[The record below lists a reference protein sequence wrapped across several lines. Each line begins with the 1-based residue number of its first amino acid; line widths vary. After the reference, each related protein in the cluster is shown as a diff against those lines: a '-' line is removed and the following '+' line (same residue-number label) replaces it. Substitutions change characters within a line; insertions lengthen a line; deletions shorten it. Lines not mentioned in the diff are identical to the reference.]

1 MFVLPGLIGL
11 VIFIYARPFEFIPEL
26 MNVPFLYIFFAAA
39 VLGFV
44 IDVRLART
52 KLYRA
57 PQLAWVVI
65 FVVWAVGTLFASG
78 AGLKVGVLITVVVD
92 LALFFL
98 IAHGVRSFKG
108 IEALTAVVLVCSLWI
123 SVVCVHQ
130 GLQDR
135 QCIWLSPTEPANARG
150 TPDGRPCDTIEQ
162 CYLDASEPEALYRC
176 EHAGWFGTS
185 SISGRVRYVGVLQDP
200 NETALV
206 VAIGFPLA
214 LGFYNRKKNK
224 RRLAVVGIVALLA
237 AVTVIFSM
245 SRGGVLVLGAVLA
258 TYFVRRFGVRGAI
271 TAGVLVIPVLLLGG
285 RGGDE
290 ASTSSEE
297 RLLAWYEGIRMFR
310 FNPGTGVGLGQ
321 FTEHHSLTAH
331 NSFILAPAE
340 LGVLGMIAWTSVLYV
355 SAKIPW
361 HALRT
366 LKDDPAEP
374 ARVWAMTLMS
384 SFAGLLVGAFFLSF
398 TYHFVLWIYVG
409 LAGAY
414 YAAVRRHDPE
424 WHVPLGLR
432 DLGLVVFAN
441 VFVLGSLYVYTIIKL
456 GGA

>member
-1 MFVLPGLIGL
+1 MFTLPGLIGL

-26 MNVPFLYIFFAAA
+26 SNVPFLYIFFAAA

-44 IDVRLART
+44 IDVRLSRT

-57 PQLAWVVI
+57 PQLPWVVI
-65 FVVWAVGTLFASG
+65 FVVWAVATLFASG
-78 AGLKVGVLITVVVD
+78 VGLKLGVLTTVVVD

-108 IEALTAVVLVCSLWI
+108 IEALTAVVLVCSIWI
-123 SVVCVHQ
+123 SIVCVHQ
-130 GLQDR
+130 GLQAR
-135 QCIWLSPTEPANARG
+135 QCIMLSPTEPSTALG
-150 TPDGRPCDTIEQ
+150 TPDGRFCDEVEQ

-176 EHAGWFGTS
+176 EHAGLFGTS
-185 SISGRVRYVGVLQDP
+185 SIAGRVRYVGVLQDP

-214 LGFYNRKKNK
+214 LGFYSRKKNK
-224 RRLAVVGIVALLA
+224 RRLAVIGIVALLA
-237 AVTVIFSM
+237 AITVIFSM

-258 TYFVRRFGVRGAI
+258 TYFVRRFGLRGAMA
-271 TAGVLVIPVLLLGG
+271 AGVLVVPVLLLGG
-285 RGGDE
+285 RGGAE

-297 RLLAWYEGIRMFR
+297 RILALYEGIRMFR
-310 FNPGTGVGLGQ
+310 FNPATGVGLGQ

-340 LGVLGMIAWTSVLYV
+340 LGVIGMVAWTSVLYI

-366 LKDDPAEP
+366 LKDDAAEP
-374 ARVWAMTLMS
+374 ARIWAMTLMS

-409 LAGAY
+409 LAGAFH
-414 YAAVRRHDPE
+414 AAVKRHDPE
-424 WHVPLGLR
+424 WRVPVGLR
-432 DLGLVVFAN
+432 DFALIGAAN
-441 VFVLGSLYVYTIIKL
+441 VLLLGTLYAYTIVKL
-456 GGA
+456 GGS